1 MADSVD
7 VIVFD
12 VNETLSDMA
21 PLGTVFAAVG
31 APEHL
36 AATWFAGILR
46 DGFAITA
53 AGGNTA
59 FAQIAQDSLGR
70 LLAAHG
76 IASVEEA
83 TGHVMEALQD
93 LEVHPDVVPGTE
105 PLARVADLVT
115 LSNGATTVAE
125 SLLSRAGV
133 REHFTRLLSV
143 EDAPGWKP
151 GRTAYEYAATR
162 CGTELGRMLLVAVH
176 PWDIHGGH
184 AAGMA
189 TAWINRTGAP
199 YPSYFTGPDHEAADL
214 AELAARLR

>member
-21 PLGTVFAAVG
+21 PLGAVFAAAG

-70 LLAAHG
+70 LLAADG
-76 IASVEEA
+76 IAAVEEA
-83 TGHVMEALQD
+83 TGRVMEALQS
-93 LEVHPDVVPGTE
+93 LEVHPDVVPGIDA
-105 PLARVADLVT
+105 LAAVADLVT

-125 SLLSRAGV
+125 SLLGRAGV

-143 EDAPGWKP
+143 EDAPAWKP

-176 PWDIHGGH
+176 PWDIHGAH

-189 TAWINRTGAP
+189 TAWLNRTGAA
-199 YPSYFTGPDHEAADL
+199 YPSYFTAPDHEVADL
-214 AELAARLR
+214 AALAARLR

>member
-1 MADSVD
+1 VADSVD

-21 PLGTVFAAVG
+21 PLGAVFAAVG

-70 LLAAHG
+70 LLAAEG
-76 IASVEEA
+76 VASVEET
-83 TGHVMEALQD
+83 TGRVMEALQS
-93 LEVHPDVVPGTE
+93 LEVHSDVVPGIDA
-105 PLARVADLVT
+105 LAAVADLVT

-125 SLLSRAGV
+125 SLLGRAGV
-133 REHFTRLLSV
+133 REQFTRLFSV
-143 EDAPGWKP
+143 EDAPAWKP

-176 PWDIHGGH
+176 PWDIHGAH

-189 TAWINRTGAP
+189 TAWLNRTGAA
-199 YPSYFTGPDHEAADL
+199 YPSYFTAPDHEVADL
-214 AELAARLR
+214 TELAARLR